1 MQTHTGNRMLAAVV
15 HLAGPWLSFL
25 PGLALWYGAW
35 DRNEV
40 LVKHGRA
47 ACRFQLA
54 VLIGLVLMAPAYNG
68 NLPGIF
74 MAFNMPVINGWLQS
88 VDHSPGRGLLE
99 FVCTFGLFALWF
111 SSIGFGLLNTL
122 RAALGRMPWYPRW
135 LAIPR
140 GEAE

>member
-1 MQTHTGNRMLAAVV
+1 MQTNTGNRMLAAAV

-35 DRNEV
+35 NHNET
-40 LVKHGRA
+40 LVQHGRA

-54 VLIGLVLMAPAYNG
+54 VLLGLMMMAPAYNG

-74 MAFNMPVINGWLQS
+74 MALNMPVIMGWLHS
-88 VDHSPGRGLLE
+88 VDHSPWRCALE
-99 FVCTFGLFALWF
+99 FVCTFGLFAFWF
-111 SSIGFGLLNTL
+111 SSIGFGLLNTI
-122 RAALGRMPWYPRW
+122 RASLGRSPWYPRW
-135 LAIPR
+135 LAIPL